1 VNGPRST
8 APVEVDV
15 EIDGATLHA
24 GTLWISERGPGGASF
39 AYTADYLQH
48 PRAYPL
54 ESALPL
60 RAGQF
65 HTAPERTVFNAFGD
79 STPDRWG
86 QNLMRREER
95 ERATATRE
103 TPRTLRA
110 ADFLLGVRDPVR
122 QGAIRFRDST
132 TSEYL
137 SSAPT
142 SVPRLIEMGHLLS
155 AVDRYSSDQ
164 GAAPRDIRDL
174 VAAGGSLGGARPKA
188 AVITQDHRLA
198 IAKFPRKGSDDWDVI
213 GWEGLELELAT
224 RAGINVARWQMLQ
237 ILGRNVL
244 VVDRFD
250 RNADSGTRIGFAS
263 ALTMLD
269 AVEREQRSYMEI
281 GEVIRTVNSH
291 PRSDL
296 RQLFRRIIFS
306 ILTGNTDDHLR
317 NHGFLRTRA
326 GWALAPAYDM
336 NPAPEQPDR
345 LSLTIDLYDDTASI
359 ETALS
364 VCGDFEYPLDEARDV
379 CRQVETATRGWAQL
393 ASQRGLTSEVSLMSA
408 AYDNRQRTVARTL

>member
-1 VNGPRST
+1 VTGPGSN
-8 APVEVDV
+8 APVEIDV
-15 EIDGATLHA
+15 EIDGATLHV
-24 GTLWISERGPGGASF
+24 GTLWISQRGPSSASF

-65 HTAPERTVFNAFGD
+65 HTGPGRTMFNAFGD

-95 ERATATRE
+95 ERAAVTGG

-110 ADFLLGVRDPVR
+110 SDFLLGVRDPVR
-122 QGAIRFRDST
+122 QGAIRFRDASG
-132 TSEYL
+132 EYL

-213 GWEGLELELAT
+213 GWEGVELELAA

-250 RNADSGTRIGFAS
+250 RNADSGGRIGFAS

-269 AVEREQRSYMEI
+269 AVEREQRSYLEI
-281 GEVIRTVNSH
+281 GEVIRTVNSS

-306 ILTGNTDDHLR
+306 ILTSNTDDHLR
-317 NHGFLRTRA
+317 NHGFLRTRT

-345 LSLTIDLYDDTASI
+345 LSLTVDLYDDTASI
-359 ETALS
+359 ETVLS
-364 VCGDFEYPLDEARDV
+364 VCADFEYTLDEARDV
-379 CRQVETATRGWAQL
+379 CRQVEIATRSWAQL
-393 ASQRGLTSEVSLMSA
+393 GSQRGLTSEVSLMSA
-408 AYDNRQRTVARTL
+408 AYDNRRRTVARTL